1 MVVVVMKYLSLLGL
15 LLPWENHLQRVV
27 LGTLREVKGGMGE
40 VREGIGR
47 RMAVDVFVLLVLDL
61 RLFPRIVTHGWGTK

>member
-1 MVVVVMKYLSLLGL
+1 M
-15 LLPWENHLQRVV
+15 
-27 LGTLREVKGGMGE
+27 VKGGMGE

-61 RLFPRIVTHGWGTK
+61 RLFPRIVTHGWGTS